1 MSPENHA
8 TDRRALCLAT
18 LPLVVLASWI
28 AIGERGP
35 RALPLPDS
43 VELPTVVA
51 ACVACLA
58 LSAALA
64 LCAWRQLLGL
74 AMLGVV
80 LVGIGVFWISLQ
92 GPPISGS
99 LVWSSGSHGIHA
111 NDWWGLIPIGAGV
124 AAWVWAW
131 RSRPGAASRRR
142 GQRQMD
148 VAATVSGDERS

>member
-1 MSPENHA
+1 MSARPTTHRP
-8 TDRRALCLAT
+8 TWLGLAA
-18 LPLVVLASWI
+18 LPLVVLVVWT

-43 VELPTVVA
+43 VELPTAVA
-51 ACVACLA
+51 ATIACLA

-64 LCAWRQLLGL
+64 LCAWRQRLGL
-74 AMLGVV
+74 AVLG
-80 LVGIGVFWISLQ
+80 LLLMGIGVFWISLQ

-131 RSRPGAASRRR
+131 RSRHR
-142 GQRQMD
+142 GS
-148 VAATVSGDERS
+148 AHSGPSAGEQGGYGER